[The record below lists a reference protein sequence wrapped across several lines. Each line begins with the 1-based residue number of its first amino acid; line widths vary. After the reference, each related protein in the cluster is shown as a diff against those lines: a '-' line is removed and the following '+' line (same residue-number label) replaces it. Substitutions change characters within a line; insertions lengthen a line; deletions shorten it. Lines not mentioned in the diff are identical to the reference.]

1 VKPSGSVSTHQLNV
15 PEVGLQEVGC
25 SGQYP
30 ARSSS
35 CAGREFT
42 MNEKVINLI
51 VTKTGITQE
60 NAEKSVLVVFDFLK
74 TKLPAPI
81 ASQVEPFLIGGVL
94 AGKN

>member
-1 VKPSGSVSTHQLNV
+1 
-15 PEVGLQEVGC
+15 
-25 SGQYP
+25 
-30 ARSSS
+30 
-35 CAGREFT
+35 

-81 ASQVEPFLIGGVL
+81 TSQLEPFLTGGVL
-94 AGKN
+94 AGRN

>member
-1 VKPSGSVSTHQLNV
+1 
-15 PEVGLQEVGC
+15 
-25 SGQYP
+25 
-30 ARSSS
+30 
-35 CAGREFT
+35 

-81 ASQVEPFLIGGVL
+81 ASQLEPFLIGGVL
-94 AGKN
+94 AGRS